1 MAGIEEILSNIR
13 NLSKEK
19 QSMVESLEGEN
30 ENLRGQLEHVCLERD
45 AFIDENKLIT
55 EVLRE
60 EGLQQFAME
69 QPIKYLLKE
78 RADFKTQ
85 IQQLEEQKAVI
96 VQELDDV
103 KSTFDKAKKDYETD
117 LTNTRAGTNEVGRR
131 LQAMLQVHEEDE
143 TKLKTE
149 RDHYKSELE
158 KNSEK
163 LAKLEAELKQVN
175 SRRATENTAHEE
187 ELRKLRHELEGK
199 DVSIYSNIIIV

>member
-19 QSMVESLEGEN
+19 QSMLEGEN
-30 ENLRGQLEHVCLERD
+30 ENLRGQLEQVCLERD

-199 DVSIYSNIIIV
+199 DVSIYSNIIV